1 MKTVPKI
8 SRRTDLIDNF
18 NKSDISPLQ
27 IDYNPQD
34 YDHHITEN
42 KIEST
47 HQAQDLEQLTNGE
60 LHKIIGNYSQSTKN
74 KDLSKLVV
82 AELKQGTE
90 VIGDKN
96 VPPMSN
102 ITFTPENDTLT
113 AMTYIAG
120 NLLTKLWDIEKES
133 SDASIEVESMK
144 HNKIIDL
151 LELFKEPLSIRQ
163 ENFLKNALIKLSDT
177 LNKNKNV
184 KNVSLC
190 ETITETDISD
200 DENSNKK
207 GQDNIN
213 MTNCKK
219 AKFEKMQKDK
229 VKQKETATD
238 VISKLNNVISLMKKF
253 EKVQNSIKDLKY
265 HTLNVQPGETDIG
278 SGTVG
283 IEMKN
288 DENSSLNLFGNLL
301 EKITKLLIPN
311 NASKKVTS
319 KLRNLNQFNRNDHVK
334 RVVEDKFKMDLKSTN
349 VTVKDKLIFDYLN
362 HINNNPNCLLSQ
374 VREKKDEGN
383 IEGDILYNLSDFFK
397 IKSLIDLIK
406 LTKPDAKTS
415 QAVSAT
421 ETYKEAPAL
430 KDVLRDTPSKV
441 TSNIS
446 QKLNITKEKL
456 KGHLKA
462 IIDDLLELQ
471 NENDPKAKSNIY
483 ILDALPCI
491 YNILNSDKLSNDQ
504 KSKKQLDLDPLSK
517 IKKLIDSL
525 KLEFTSNTFTRRNN
539 LVSIE
544 RPRSAK
550 VFERILK
557 NVNKNLKLTRRSF
570 SYKKPKTYEELKNV
584 MEKVELGSNSYKN
597 FALLSVIPPQKRLML
612 LKTLEAD
619 TKQNILALKNIQDSF
634 DTLYKLPVEK
644 QNEFQEFIA
653 NAENNI
659 NLSVKVLNNLFKPKP
674 TNSKDMVEV
683 FAPDKF
689 EAINRQTFN
698 RPESSPEHV
707 SNYKSEDVKLTRDQ
721 IISLLIENRIKLYL
735 ATKEATN
742 ADLSDDINY
751 NIGKRIIT
759 LLKQGNVMVAKEL
772 FKVFIANKRGGFQK
786 NDGPGATITASD
798 AKENVPLLLA
808 LKEPL
813 IRFDNDAKKMQM
825 KTPELLFT
833 QLLNLKKIK

>member
-1 MKTVPKI
+1 M
-8 SRRTDLIDNF
+8 SRQKRSVKEQQDENKNNNHTITFYHTGDDINEDLIDNF

-27 IDYNPQD
+27 IEYNPQD

-47 HQAQDLEQLTNGE
+47 PQAQDLEHLTNGE

-82 AELKQGTE
+82 TELKQGTE

-144 HNKIIDL
+144 HNKINDL

-207 GQDNIN
+207 GQHNIN
-213 MTNCKK
+213 MTNCRK
-219 AKFEKMQKDK
+219 AKMEKMQKDK
-229 VKQKETATD
+229 VKQKDTATD

-265 HTLNVQPGETDIG
+265 HTLNVQPGETDLR
-278 SGTVG
+278 SGTVS

-334 RVVEDKFKMDLKSTN
+334 RVVEDKFKMDLKSSNLTI
-349 VTVKDKLIFDYLN
+349 KDKLIFDYLN
-362 HINNNPNCLLSQ
+362 HIKNNPNCLLSQ
-374 VREKKDEGN
+374 VHEKKDERN

-397 IKSLIDLIK
+397 IKSLIDLIE
-406 LTKPDAKTS
+406 LTKPETKTS

-430 KDVLRDTPSKV
+430 KDVLRDTPSKA

-471 NENDPKAKSNIY
+471 NENDPKAKSNIN

-491 YNILNSDKLSNDQ
+491 YNILNADKLNNDQ
-504 KSKKQLDLDPLSK
+504 KSKKQIDLDPLSK

-525 KLEFTSNTFTRRNN
+525 KLEFTSNTLTRRNN

-557 NVNKNLKLTRRSF
+557 NINKNLKLTRRSF
-570 SYKKPKTYEELKNV
+570 SYKKPKTYEELKNI

-634 DTLYKLPVEK
+634 DTL
-644 QNEFQEFIA
+644 
-653 NAENNI
+653 
-659 NLSVKVLNNLFKPKP
+659 
-674 TNSKDMVEV
+674 
-683 FAPDKF
+683 
-689 EAINRQTFN
+689 
-698 RPESSPEHV
+698 PESNLEHV

-759 LLKQGNVMVAKEL
+759 LLKQGNVIVAKEL
-772 FKVFIANKRGGFQK
+772 FKVFIANKRGGFKK
-786 NDGPGATITASD
+786 NDDPAATITANT
-798 AKENVPLLLA
+798 AKEKGPLLLA